1 MQIRMVC
8 IMGFFDNDEFFK
20 WLKELKCKFVLSYNG
35 ISGET
40 DNTYKV
46 PSDVYD
52 KHVYI
57 KSGNSS
63 FKRIKQSDNNAI
75 VYESLYLG

>member
-1 MQIRMVC
+1 MYN
-8 IMGFFDNDEFFK
+8 GDFDNDGFFK
-20 WLKELKCKFVLSYNG
+20 WLKELKCKFALSYDG

-46 PSDVYD
+46 PSGVYD